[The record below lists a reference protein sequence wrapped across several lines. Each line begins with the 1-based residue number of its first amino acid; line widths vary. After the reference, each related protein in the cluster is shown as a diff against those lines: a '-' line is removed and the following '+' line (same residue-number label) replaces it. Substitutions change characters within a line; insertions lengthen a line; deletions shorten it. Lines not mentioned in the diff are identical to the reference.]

1 MLLIIGQVD
10 TGWGV
15 AGGLKYYA
23 ETKGVRLFDD
33 RHGMRMDNY
42 IVRDGMDELA
52 PDEKPD
58 RWTAFVALL
67 L

>member
-1 MLLIIGQVD
+1 MV
-10 TGWGV
+10 
-15 AGGLKYYA
+15 GGLKYYA

-33 RHGMRMDNY
+33 RHGMRMENY